1 VRAMRYS
8 FHHSLGFLIS
18 ATCAENIN
26 AYADFRCESFNSH
39 PEKGNAQYSS
49 PKNDFAMNLDAY
61 GIYTLNFLTAGVM
74 LLFTSY
80 LDLKSREVPDKV
92 WVIFGALGVILQ
104 VYEVATGQTVL
115 VQLLIGV
122 GLGALVGM
130 GLYFFG
136 FYGGADG
143 KALIILGVLVP
154 RFLPRVGLYTIAP
167 LMILTNGVLVSI
179 LLPVGLLLYNSS
191 QIARKKPIFAGFQE
205 PLYRKILASFLGYK
219 QLGKPREFQFS
230 MEKDIAS
237 EGGSGA
243 VRKFDFSLMR
253 DDFETKSGTWVTPG
267 IPLLV
272 FFTVGYFLLLLYGD
286 LVIGLVQFFAHLFG
300 F

>member
-1 VRAMRYS
+1 MQ
-8 FHHSLGFLIS
+8 IS
-18 ATCAENIN
+18 DANPLTRIRKKGTPNIS
-26 AYADFRCESFNSH
+26 RT
-39 PEKGNAQYSS
+39 
-49 PKNDFAMNLDAY
+49 KNDFAMNLDTY
-61 GIYTLNFLTAGVM
+61 GIYTLNFLIAAVM

-92 WVIFGALGVILQ
+92 WIIFGALGVVLQ
-104 VYEVATGQTVL
+104 VYEVAIGETVL

-154 RFLPRVGLYTIAP
+154 HFVPRVGLYSIAP
-167 LMILTNGVLVSI
+167 LIILTNGVLVSI
-179 LLPVGLLLYNSS
+179 LLPIGLLLYNLS
-191 QIARKKPIFAGFQE
+191 QIARKKPIFEGFRE
-205 PLYRKILASFLGYK
+205 PLYRKLLASFLGYR
-219 QLGKPREFQFS
+219 QVGKPREFQFS
-230 MEKDIAS
+230 MEKDTTS
-237 EGGSGA
+237 EAGSGA

-272 FFTVGYFLLLLYGD
+272 FFTAGYFLLLLYGD
-286 LVIGLVQFFAHLFG
+286 LVIGLVQFFAHVFG

>member
-1 VRAMRYS
+1 M
-8 FHHSLGFLIS
+8 I
-18 ATCAENIN
+18 
-26 AYADFRCESFNSH
+26 FNFT
-39 PEKGNAQYSS
+39 GLY
-49 PKNDFAMNLDAY
+49 
-61 GIYTLNFLTAGVM
+61 ILNFVTGAVM

-92 WVIFGALGVILQ
+92 WLIFGAVGVALQ
-104 VYEVATGQTVL
+104 VYEVYTGETIL
-115 VQLLIGV
+115 LQLLIGV
-122 GLGALVGM
+122 GLGALIGM

-143 KALIILGVLVP
+143 KALIVLGLLVP
-154 RFLPRVGLYTIAP
+154 HYVPMVGLYPVAP
-167 LMILTNGVLVSI
+167 LMVLTNGVLCSI
-179 LLPVGLLLYNSS
+179 LLPVGLLLYNTV
-191 QIARKKPIFAGFQE
+191 QLAQKKSIFEGFQE
-205 PLYRKILASFLGYK
+205 PLHRKILAAILGYK
-219 QLGKPREFQFS
+219 QMGKPREFQFS
-230 MEKDIAS
+230 MEKDTTS
-237 EGGSGA
+237 EVNSSI

-272 FFTVGYFLLLLYGD
+272 FFTTGYFLLFLYGD